1 MELIGKLKIYRFMA
15 KSKLFAS
22 ISLLLIISSIYL
34 LATKGLNFG
43 VDFVGGTI
51 IQIKY
56 VGEAPI
62 NKIRDLIETNE
73 ILAGGSVTEF
83 GSSDEVVIRIR
94 NSVSDLKNDLGD
106 TVRETLKN
114 SGEFEIRRVDMVGAK
129 VGSELREKGISSLL
143 FVFIA
148 ILIYVSIRFEWRF
161 ALASIIALF
170 HDLIIA
176 LGFLSFFSVEV
187 NLDALAAML
196 TLLGYSINDT
206 IIVFDRI
213 REGLVKYKGLALAP
227 IVDEAVSRT
236 LSRTTLTSLL
246 TWFVVA
252 TLFFFGGEIIYGF
265 SFVLFIGIIVGTY
278 SSIFIASPI
287 VIWLKFSVEGYRKAL
302 AEKEKREKEQQE
314 MREMYGSPL

>member
-43 VDFVGGTI
+43 IDFVGGTI

-143 FVFIA
+143 LVFIG

-187 NLDALAAML
+187 NLDVLAAML

-236 LSRTTLTSLL
+236 ISRTTLTSLL

-287 VIWLKFSVEGYRKAL
+287 VIWLKFSVEGYRRAL

>member
-1 MELIGKLKIYRFMA
+1 MA

-43 VDFVGGTI
+43 IDFVGGTI

-143 FVFIA
+143 LVFIG

-236 LSRTTLTSLL
+236 ISRTTLTSLL

>member
-43 VDFVGGTI
+43 IDFVGGTI

-143 FVFIA
+143 LVFIG

-236 LSRTTLTSLL
+236 ISRTTLTSLL

-287 VIWLKFSVEGYRKAL
+287 VIWLKFSVEGYRRAL